1 MNDAKLMDVLEYWNF
16 WSQDRYTGVYRKGYT
31 EELYR
36 QRSLKEASAV
46 TGVRRSGK
54 STILLQVLRKLIDA
68 GTPRSNTLYV
78 NFEEPTFISSLTAEF
93 LVRIHDLYQE
103 RFNPAGRTFVV
114 LDEVQL
120 VPGWERFVRGLYD
133 RETNIKFYITGS
145 SSRVLS
151 KEFGASLTGRFVS
164 NEVFPLSFLEF
175 LEFKSKERLIQTTR
189 GKGSPALR
197 NLFNEYMRFG
207 GFPQVVLT
215 EAEKDRMQILKDYY
229 TAVIEKD
236 IIQRYE
242 VRDIK
247 KLKEFCLN
255 LYANVAAHFSGYQAE
270 KRQKISQ
277 PTANKFLEYAR
288 EVFLVQTTDYFS
300 YSFTEQ
306 KSNPYKVYAI
316 DPGLYNAVSF
326 RFSENIGRIFE
337 NVVYLALRAK
347 GNEIFYWKG
356 KGEVDFV
363 IRKGTRIDNLI
374 NVCWEL
380 NENNEKRELAGLRE
394 AMDRFEVA
402 EAEIITAGYD
412 DRREYKGK
420 AIAIRNFFNWIRECD

>member
-1 MNDAKLMDVLEYWNF
+1 M
-16 WSQDRYTGVYRKGYT
+16 
-31 EELYR
+31 
-36 QRSLKEASAV
+36 EAV
-46 TGVRRSGK
+46 
-54 STILLQVLRKLIDA
+54 
-68 GTPRSNTLYV
+68 
-78 NFEEPTFISSLTAEF
+78 
-93 LVRIHDLYQE
+93 
-103 RFNPAGRTFVV
+103 
-114 LDEVQL
+114 
-120 VPGWERFVRGLYD
+120 
-133 RETNIKFYITGS
+133 
-145 SSRVLS
+145 
-151 KEFGASLTGRFVS
+151 
-164 NEVFPLSFLEF
+164 
-175 LEFKSKERLIQTTR
+175 R

-197 NLFNEYMRFG
+197 NLFNEYMRYG

-236 IIQRYE
+236 IIQRYS

-326 RFSENIGRIFE
+326 RFSENIGRLFE
-337 NVVYLALRAK
+337 NVVYLALRSK
-347 GNEIFYWKG
+347 GNDIFYWKG
-356 KGEVDFV
+356 KGEVDFLL
-363 IRKGTRIDNLI
+363 RKGTRIAKLI
-374 NVCWEL
+374 NVCWDL
-380 NENNEKRELAGLRE
+380 NENNQTRECSGLCE
-394 AMDRFEVA
+394 AMDKFHVPD
-402 EAEIITAGYD
+402 AEIITAGYD
-412 DRREYKGK
+412 DQVKFEGKQIAVKNIFSWLRE
-420 AIAIRNFFNWIRECD
+420 ES